1 MKQEKN
7 KQLKIDTE
15 RWYSLVDMVR
25 ENVFPWI
32 SGIRKYRQ
40 TIHADRRAK
49 NYLRANI
56 IGEGRARKYYIKGEN
71 IQRFVREVERGQYRN
86 RIQV

>member
-1 MKQEKN
+1 MRETKKTQPKIETEK
-7 KQLKIDTE
+7 
-15 RWYSLVDMVR
+15 WYSLVDMVR
-25 ENVFPWI
+25 ENVFSWI

-40 TIHADRRAK
+40 TIHADRKAK

-56 IGEGRARKYYIKGEN
+56 IGEGRGRKYYIKGEN